1 MRGVLYFGGRTVMTK
16 EIRQKLS
23 RFNQFDIFICQFGLV
38 PILGVSPSMNALSAM
53 PSQIG
58 PDGLVAFADD
68 SPSAKAALETVL
80 RRAGYDVAGFDC
92 ADDLIDQLDGLY
104 PRAIILD
111 IEMPGMSGFEAF
123 CEIRRRYPNTVNVPV
138 FFFSAHYDADTR
150 AQADA
155 LGAADFISK
164 DASPTVVLEQLNRV
178 LGKSMCTC

>member
-1 MRGVLYFGGRTVMTK
+1 
-16 EIRQKLS
+16 
-23 RFNQFDIFICQFGLV
+23 
-38 PILGVSPSMNALSAM
+38 MNALSAM
-53 PSQIG
+53 PSQFC

-92 ADDLIDQLDGLY
+92 ADDLIDQLDGMC
-104 PRAIILD
+104 PNAIILD

-123 CEIRRRYPNTVNVPV
+123 CEIRRRYPNSENVPV

-164 DASPTVVLEQLNRV
+164 DASPKVVLEQLNRV
-178 LGKSMCTC
+178 LGNSMSAC

>member
-1 MRGVLYFGGRTVMTK
+1 
-16 EIRQKLS
+16 
-23 RFNQFDIFICQFGLV
+23 
-38 PILGVSPSMNALSAM
+38 MNALSAM
-53 PSQIG
+53 PPQFC

-92 ADDLIDQLDGLY
+92 ADDLIDQLEGMC
-104 PRAIILD
+104 PNAIILD

-123 CEIRRRYPNTVNVPV
+123 CEIRRRFPNSQNVPV

-164 DASPTVVLEQLNRV
+164 DASPKVVLEQLNRV
-178 LGKSMCTC
+178 LCNSMSAC